1 MYGKS
6 KWSAIKGTNKV
17 RKKERKSSLPEIRD
31 KEQSR
36 DSRQVKF
43 SAKQGRLRKTIDLTG
58 FRKRKERG

>member
-6 KWSAIKGTNKV
+6 KRSTIKGTNKV

-43 SAKQGRLRKTIDLTG
+43 SAKQGRLRKTIDLAR
-58 FRKRKERG
+58 FRKREERG